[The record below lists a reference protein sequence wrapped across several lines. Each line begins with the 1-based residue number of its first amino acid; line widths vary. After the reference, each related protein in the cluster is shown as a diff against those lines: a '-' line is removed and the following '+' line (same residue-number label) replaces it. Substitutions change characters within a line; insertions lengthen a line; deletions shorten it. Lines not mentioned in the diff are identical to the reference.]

1 MLNTVLLETHALAV
15 FVQKILFSFLMV
27 LFLPKGPY
35 IKYVGG
41 GAGGF
46 LWGP

>member
-1 MLNTVLLETHALAV
+1 MLNTVLLETQALAV
-15 FVQKILFSFLMV
+15 SVQKILFSFVMI

-41 GAGGF
+41 GARGF
-46 LWGP
+46 LWRP